1 MVGSKPSRPA
11 NLDLGRRRLGQIS
24 TQRRAL
30 QKKPVSRSSSRTRTK
45 PSGTSNTEI
54 IVNCSLRETR
64 IAVLEDGQL
73 QEYRVEREERVVGS
87 IFKGIVQ
94 NVLPGMDA
102 AFVDIGLERN
112 AFLYV
117 ADILPDEGQ
126 DNSPASI
133 KRSELRRRKIKEL
146 IRPGQEI
153 MVQVT
158 KGPRGTKGAR
168 VTTRIALPG
177 RYVVLMPEGNHV
189 GVSRKIEDRSERE
202 RLRRVGDKIIPE
214 GFGLILRT
222 ECESRTEAELRA
234 DVQFLVQLWAQ
245 VLESAKRQ
253 RAPACVH
260 RDQTLLYRT
269 IRDVFGEEIDKM
281 VIDDPDEYEKV
292 HLVAGVVAPKLRD
305 KIELYDRDTPIF
317 DFYNI
322 EKDLERLLE
331 HKVWL
336 KSGAYLVIDEM
347 EALTAIDINTG
358 KQVGSTSLSDTI
370 LRTNMEAAD
379 EVCRQLRMRD
389 MGGIIV
395 IDFIDMESAD
405 DRKKLLNHFTKR
417 LERDRART
425 RVGRISSLGLLEI
438 TRKRTGESV
447 TEAISDVCPMCTG
460 QGRIASKE
468 TVSLWIERDMRR
480 RLAESGNAF
489 LIECHPAVVES
500 LIGADGENVEDLEH
514 ELNRG
519 IYLRANFDFAF
530 EEYTITAG
538 TIDEFDANQM
548 GYRRAQVLECN
559 VRRSSFENLNKVI
572 GWTDAGYYIELL
584 DGVGHVGHRVKVCL
598 QDIRRS
604 FAVADV
610 ILPGAAV
617 ASRSIG

>member
-1 MVGSKPSRPA
+1 M
-11 NLDLGRRRLGQIS
+11 
-24 TQRRAL
+24 
-30 QKKPVSRSSSRTRTK
+30 
-45 PSGTSNTEI
+45 
-54 IVNCSLRETR
+54 
-64 IAVLEDGQL
+64 
-73 QEYRVEREERVVGS
+73 EYRVEREERVVGS
-87 IFKGIVQ
+87 IFRGIVQ

-117 ADILPDEGQ
+117 ADILPEEA

-133 KRSELRRRKIKEL
+133 RRSELRRRKIKEL
-146 IRPGQEI
+146 IKPGQEI

-202 RLRRVGDKIIPE
+202 RLRKVGDRIAVD

-222 ECESRTEAELRA
+222 ECEGRTEVELRN
-234 DVQFLVQLWAQ
+234 DVAFLVKLWSQ

-269 IRDVFGEEIDKM
+269 IRDIFGDEINKM
-281 VIDDPDEYEKV
+281 VIDDPEEYEKV
-292 HLVAGVVAPKLRD
+292 HLVAESVAPRMRD
-305 KIELYDRDTPIF
+305 KIFLYDRDEPIF
-317 DFYNI
+317 DYYQI
-322 EKDLERLLE
+322 ESDLDQLLQ

-336 KSGAYLVIDEM
+336 KSGGYLVIDEM

-370 LRTNMEAAD
+370 LKANMEAAE
-379 EVCRQLRMRD
+379 EVCRQLRLRD

-395 IDFIDMESAD
+395 VDFIDMEDTD
-405 DRKKLLNHFTKR
+405 DRKKLLDSFTRR

-425 RVGRISSLGLLEI
+425 RVGRVSSLGLVEL

-447 TEAISDVCPMCTG
+447 TEAISDVCPMCAG
-460 QGRIASKE
+460 RGRIASKE

-480 RLAESGNAF
+480 RLHDTGNAF
-489 LIECHPAVVES
+489 LVECHPAVVES
-500 LIGADGENVEDLEH
+500 LIGADGEMVEDLEH

-519 IYLRANFDFAF
+519 IYLRANFDVAF
-530 EEYTITAG
+530 EEYSIRSG
-538 TIDEFDANQM
+538 TIEEFDREFM
-548 GYRRAQVLECN
+548 GYRRAQVVECN
-559 VRRSSFENLNKVI
+559 VRRSSFESVNKVV
-572 GWTDAGYYIELL
+572 GWTDTGYYMELL
-584 DGVGHVGHRVKVCL
+584 DGVPHIGQRVKVCL

-610 ILPGAAV
+610 ILPGTARPL
-617 ASRSIG
+617 SRNY